1 MKKPAIG
8 ILAGMGPRSTAPFL
22 DLVIT
27 ECQRQYGAHD
37 DIDFP
42 AMMIYSLPAPFY
54 PDRPMDHAAMEE
66 TIRGGLQRLER
77 TGVDFI
83 AIPCNTAHIYYPQLA
98 ASIARPL
105 LNMVELAL
113 DAIPKSAHHVA
124 VIAARPTIESGIY
137 QSGIFNRSLDVVDP
151 QWQID
156 IDRLI
161 GATRSERDPVFFRT
175 LWNGLMARAKSAGA
189 DTVLIACMDL
199 SGISEHI
206 DTDLR
211 VLDAGRCLAHEIVSQ
226 WLHCCVTSGRVPT
239 HSITTSTFL

>member
-1 MKKPAIG
+1 MKQPSIG
-8 ILAGMGPRSTAPFL
+8 ILAGMGPQSTAPFL
-22 DLVIT
+22 DLVIA
-27 ECQRQYGAHD
+27 ECRRQYGALD

-54 PDRPMDHAAMEE
+54 PDRPLDHAVMES
-66 TIRGGLQRLER
+66 TIRDGLQQLEQ

-83 AIPCNTAHIYYPQLA
+83 AIPCNTAHIYHPQLA
-98 ASIARPL
+98 RSIGRPL

-113 DAIPKSAHHVA
+113 SAIPESTRGVA

-137 QSGIFNRSLDVVDP
+137 QNGILNRGPKVIDP

-156 IDRLI
+156 VDRLI
-161 GATRSERDPVFFRT
+161 GVTRSEHDPTFFCK
-175 LWNGLMARAKSAGA
+175 LWNGLLARAKSAGA

-199 SGISEHI
+199 SGISAHI

-211 VLDAGRCLAHEIVSQ
+211 ILDAGRCLAHEIVRQ
-226 WLHCCVTSGRVPT
+226 WLHCGGNKRIRVQ
-239 HSITTSTFL
+239 